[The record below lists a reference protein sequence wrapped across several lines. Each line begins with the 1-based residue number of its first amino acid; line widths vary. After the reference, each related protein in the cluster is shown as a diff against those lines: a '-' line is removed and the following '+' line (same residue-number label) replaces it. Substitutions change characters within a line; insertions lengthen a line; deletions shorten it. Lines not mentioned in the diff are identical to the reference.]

1 MGFYWCK
8 KFSDFIGELELMDI
22 PLGGGAFTWTGGL
35 RGQSMSRP
43 DYFCMQ
49 SLKIK
54 TIIIQNCG
62 GIMSIY
68 LKRKHDCSNNDKW
81 MCLTN
86 KNADPRKKVTKKL
99 LIQQET
105 EKY

>member
-43 DYFCMQ
+43 DCFCMQ

-54 TIIIQNCG
+54 TNYSELWRHNVNLSQ
-62 GIMSIY
+62 
-68 LKRKHDCSNNDKW
+68 
-81 MCLTN
+81 
-86 KNADPRKKVTKKL
+86 KKT
-99 LIQQET
+99 
-105 EKY
+105 